1 MITDMISTA
10 PGFQTSVNIA
20 YDLNNSEKIKSLI
33 PTSTALS
40 LFEEFLLSTDNA
52 ATNRAKVLIGAYGKG
67 KSHIILS
74 LLSLLC
80 KVVEIPETRKPDIE
94 KNEQNIA
101 ALLSRVKEVNADL
114 YEYAKDYLVSPK
126 RLLPVII
133 NGSNTSLVQS
143 FMGALYNTLKSNQL
157 MTLMPDTH
165 FQAAINMIRR
175 WEAEYPETLIRF
187 KSTINMPLD
196 EFVSHLANFD
206 VEAYSSFEKIY
217 PSLTAGSEFNPFA
230 GFNVIELYEK
240 VIEKL
245 PEVGYTGII
254 VVYDEFSKYLESSI
268 TKASISDIKMLQDF
282 AEKCNR
288 SGAKQ
293 LHLLLISHKEIEN
306 YIDVLPKQKVDGW
319 KGVSERFSHIR
330 MHSDFSQIYE
340 VISQAIIK
348 QDDLWMD
355 FCERNELRFED
366 LRQRFCNSKLF
377 ADCDETGK
385 TAAFVGCY
393 PLHPITTFML
403 PRISEKV
410 AQNERTLF
418 TFISGQEATTLS
430 KVMERLPGDFPL
442 ITPDTLYDYFAPQMR
457 KEVYTSEIHQ
467 LYRLTSSILAKFSPD
482 TLHAKIIKT
491 LSLIYCL
498 GEFERLAPTV
508 DTILSIYVDDEIS
521 AEHIENVL
529 TDLVQKQC
537 VVYLKRSN
545 AYLKL
550 KESSGVDVYQAIADL
565 VQKRSNIMTVANLLN
580 SANHEPYAY
589 PIRYNDRREM
599 TRFFQFVFVDSSEVL
614 DASDYKSLV
623 RQYDSDGVIF
633 GILPRDDEQVTEIV
647 DTLLKNSSGV
657 KRAVFVVPEHVDDI
671 LVHLRNL
678 DAVQI
683 LREASQGDDLLF
695 DEYDVIYQ
703 DLSEVVL
710 KFVTQY
716 THPEFH
722 AAKYIHNG
730 EHKPLHRKAH
740 LSHLLSDI
748 CDEVYSKTPV
758 INNEVLN
765 KNRLTTVAMNS
776 RTKLLNGLLTTPLQ
790 ANLGLTGSGQDVS
803 FMRST
808 LITTGML
815 QQDHDNTFITLCDL
829 PEEHKNLQNVLAII
843 ESFFTSTQTDGAK
856 SFETLYHILTGTHDG
871 ISMRKG
877 LIPIY
882 IAAVLR
888 KYQKNVVIRNQ
899 FSEVGISPALLNDIN
914 ESPND
919 YSVKIEKWS
928 DEKERYIDML
938 DELFA
943 DHIFEADKA
952 KTGYSYLAIAMGRWY
967 LSLPRYTKELKQVYT
982 GYLADETYS
991 EVDGKRRKFIALLKQ
1006 PSIGALDLLF
1016 SRIPKCFDKEEASVE
1031 LAREIASAKV
1041 FFDQIKP
1048 KLEDALTMDVKK
1060 IFCGDPYVEATL
1072 PSIVKDWYEGLTV
1085 AAKNKV
1091 YANTAERIF
1100 RVFENATNDEHLLI
1114 EGLARVLTSLRIDDW
1129 TDSNISAFREKM
1141 EMYKATID
1149 AESSNT
1155 HSDTATAVEPI
1166 AADVSSGYAVVFV
1179 DENGKAMQRMFD
1191 RIERSKRSDVLY
1203 RKIESAIRDMGNSVS
1218 PQEKRQVLMEILEK
1232 LC

>member
-10 PGFQTSVNIA
+10 PGFQTSVNIS
-20 YDLNNSEKIKSLI
+20 YDLNNSKKIKSLI
-33 PTSTALS
+33 PTSTAVS
-40 LFEEFLLSTDNA
+40 LFEDFLLSTDNSS
-52 ATNRAKVLIGAYGKG
+52 TNRAKILIGAYGKG

-74 LLSLLC
+74 ILSFLC
-80 KVVEIPETRKPDIE
+80 RKVEND
-94 KNEQNIA
+94 NS
-101 ALLSRVKEVNADL
+101 ALLSNIETANHEL
-114 YEYAKDYLVSPK
+114 YVYAQEYLASGK

-143 FMGALYNTLKSNQL
+143 FMAALYNTLRSNKL
-157 MTLMPDTH
+157 MNLMPDTH

-175 WEAEYPETLIRF
+175 WSTEYPETLLRF
-187 KSTINMPLD
+187 KATLNMPLD
-196 EFVSHLANFD
+196 EFISRLADFD
-206 VEAYSSFEKIY
+206 VEAYSIFEKVY

-230 GFNVIELYEK
+230 GFDVIELYEK

-245 PEVGYTGII
+245 PKVGYTGI
-254 VVYDEFSKYLESSI
+254 VVIYDEFSKYLESSI
-268 TKASISDIKMLQDF
+268 SKASISDIKMLQDF

-330 MHSDFSQIYE
+330 MHSNFSQIYE

-348 QDDLWMD
+348 RSDLWAD
-355 FCERNELRFED
+355 FCKHNALRFED
-366 LRQRFCNSKLF
+366 IRHRFCNSKLF

-385 TAAFVGCY
+385 SAVFVGCY
-393 PLHPITTFML
+393 PLHPITTFIL

-430 KVMERLPGDFPL
+430 NAMKRLSGDFPM
-442 ITPDTLYDYFAPQMR
+442 ITPDVLYDYFAPQMR

-467 LYRLTSSILAKFSPD
+467 LYRLTSSVLAKFTPD

-498 GEFERLAPTV
+498 SEFERLAPTV
-508 DTILSIYVDDEIS
+508 DTILSIYVDDITN
-521 AEHIENVL
+521 AEQIEGVL
-529 TDLVQKQC
+529 ADLVQKQC

-589 PIRYNDRREM
+589 PIRYNDQREM
-599 TRFFQFVFVDSSEVL
+599 TRFFQFVFIESEKIL
-614 DASDYKSLV
+614 QDSDYKSLV
-623 RQYDSDGVIF
+623 RQYNSDGVIF
-633 GILPRDDEQVTEIV
+633 GILPQNDDQIQVIV
-647 DTLLKNSSGV
+647 DTLRKYSCGV
-657 KRAVFVVPEHVDDI
+657 KRAVFVVPEHIDDI
-671 LVHLRNL
+671 LSHLRNL

-683 LREASQGDDLLF
+683 LRDASRGDDILF

-703 DLSEVVL
+703 DLSEVVQ
-710 KFVTQY
+710 KFVAQY

-722 AAKYIHNG
+722 AAKYIYNG
-730 EHKPLHRKAH
+730 EAKSLHRKAH
-740 LSHLLSDI
+740 LSHLLSDM
-748 CDEVYSKTPV
+748 CDEVYAKTPV

-765 KNRLTTVAMNS
+765 KNRLSTVAMNS

-790 ANLGLTGSGQDVS
+790 SNLGLTGSGQDVS

-808 LITTGML
+808 LVTTGML
-815 QQDHDNTFITLCDL
+815 QQENDNTFIVLDDL
-829 PEEHKNLQNVLAII
+829 PEAHKDLQNVLAII
-843 ESFFTSTQTDGAK
+843 ESFFLSTQTDGAK
-856 SFETLYHILTGTHDG
+856 SFGILYHILTGTHDG

-899 FSEVGISPALLNDIN
+899 FNEVSITPSLLNDIN

-928 DEKERYIDML
+928 DEKAKYIDIL
-938 DELFA
+938 DRLFA
-943 DHIFEADKA
+943 DHIFEADRA
-952 KTGYSYLAIAMGRWY
+952 KTGYSYLAVAMGRWY

-982 GYLADETYS
+982 GYLADEAYS
-991 EVDGKRRKFIALLKQ
+991 EVDGQKRKFMSLLKQ

-1016 SRIPKCFDKEEASVE
+1016 SRIPKCFGKEEASVE
-1031 LAREIASAKV
+1031 LAKEIASAKR
-1041 FFDQIKP
+1041 FFDQVKP
-1048 KLEDALTMDVKK
+1048 NLEDALTMDVKK
-1060 IFCGDPYVEATL
+1060 IFCGDPYVESTL
-1072 PSIVKDWYEGLTV
+1072 PSIIKDWHEGLTA

-1100 RVFENATNDEHLLI
+1100 KVFDNATNDEHLLI

-1129 TDSNISAFREKM
+1129 TDSNISVFREKM
-1141 EMYKATID
+1141 ELYKTTID
-1149 AESSNT
+1149 AESENT
-1155 HSDTATAVEPI
+1155 RSDTADAGVPI
-1166 AADVSSGYAVVFV
+1166 AVDLNIGYTVAFV
-1179 DENGKAMQRMFD
+1179 DDNGKSVQRIFE
-1191 RIERSKRSDVLY
+1191 RVNRSKRSDVLY
-1203 RKIESAIRDMGNSVS
+1203 RKIESALRDMGNSVS

>member
-52 ATNRAKVLIGAYGKG
+52 ATNRAKILIGAYGKG

-74 LLSLLC
+74 ILSLLC
-80 KVVEIPETRKPDIE
+80 KVVENPETKESDVE

-101 ALLSRVKEVNADL
+101 ALLSRVKETNSGL
-114 YEYAKDYLVSPK
+114 YEYAKDYLVSRK

-143 FMGALYNTLKSNQL
+143 FMGALYNTLKGNQL

-175 WEAEYPETLIRF
+175 WKSDYPETLIRF

-196 EFVSHLANFD
+196 EFVGLLANFD
-206 VEAYSSFEKIY
+206 VEAYSTFEKSY

-348 QDDLWMD
+348 QENLWSD
-355 FCERNELRFED
+355 FCERNKLRFED
-366 LRQRFCNSKLF
+366 IRQRFSNNKLF
-377 ADCDETGK
+377 ADCDEAGK

-430 KVMERLPGDFPL
+430 NVMEHMSGDFPL
-442 ITPDTLYDYFAPQMR
+442 ITPDALYDYFAPQMR

-467 LYRLTSSILAKFSPD
+467 LYRLTSSILAKFAPD
-482 TLHAKIIKT
+482 TLHAKIIKA

-508 DTILSIYVDDEIS
+508 DTILSIYVDDRTS
-521 AEHIENVL
+521 AEYIEDVL
-529 TDLVQKQC
+529 TELVQKQC

-565 VQKRSNIMTVANLLN
+565 VQKRSNIMTVASLLN
-580 SANHEPYAY
+580 AANPEPYAY
-589 PIRYNDRREM
+589 PIRYNDQREM
-599 TRFFQFVFVDSSEVL
+599 TRFFQFVFIDGAEIL
-614 DASDYKSLV
+614 RTFDYGSLV
-623 RQYDSDGVIF
+623 QQYDSDGVIF
-633 GILPRDDEQVTEIV
+633 GILPKDDEQIPQIA
-647 DTLLKNSSGV
+647 DALQKYSFGV
-657 KRAVFVVPEHVDDI
+657 KRAVFALPEYVDDI
-671 LVHLRNL
+671 LTHLRNL

-683 LREASQGDDLLF
+683 LRDASQDDDLLF

-722 AAKYIHNG
+722 TAKYIYNG
-730 EHKPLHRKAH
+730 EAKTLHRKSN

-790 ANLGLTGSGQDVS
+790 SNLGLAGSGQDVS

-808 LITTGML
+808 LVATGML
-815 QQDHDNTFITLCDL
+815 QQENGSTFIALDDL
-829 PEEHKNLQNVLAII
+829 PEEHKELQNVLSII
-843 ESFFTSTQTDGAK
+843 EEFFVSTQTDGAK

-899 FSEVGISPALLNDIN
+899 FSEVSITSSLLNDIN
-914 ESPND
+914 ESPNN
-919 YSVKIEKWS
+919 YSIKIEKWS
-928 DEKERYIDML
+928 DRKEKYIDML

-943 DHIFEADKA
+943 DYIFEADKA
-952 KTGYSYLAIAMGRWY
+952 KPGYSYLAIAMGRWY

-982 GYLADETYS
+982 GYLSGEPYS
-991 EVDGKRRKFIALLKQ
+991 EIDGEKRKFMALLKQ

-1016 SRIPKCFDKEEASVE
+1016 SRIPKCFGKEEASVE
-1031 LAREIASAKV
+1031 LAKEIASAKM
-1041 FFDQIKP
+1041 FFDQVKP
-1048 KLEDALTMDVKK
+1048 NLEDALTMDVKK
-1060 IFCGDPYVEATL
+1060 IFCGDPCVEATL

-1091 YANTAERIF
+1091 YSNTAERVF
-1100 RVFENATNDEHLLI
+1100 KVFENATNDEHLLI

-1129 TDSNISAFREKM
+1129 TDSNISVFREKM
-1141 EMYKATID
+1141 EIYKATID
-1149 AESSNT
+1149 AESANAI
-1155 HSDTATAVEPI
+1155 SDADTSVEAI
-1166 AADVSSGYAVVFV
+1166 AAEANSGYAVVFV
-1179 DENGKAMQRMFD
+1179 DESGKAVQRMFD
-1191 RIERSKRSDVLY
+1191 RVERSKRSDVLY

>member
-10 PGFQTSVNIA
+10 PGFQTSVNIS

-33 PTSTALS
+33 PTSTAVS
-40 LFEEFLLSTDNA
+40 LFEDFLLSTDNS
-52 ATNRAKVLIGAYGKG
+52 ATNRAKILIGAYGKG

-74 LLSLLC
+74 ILSFLC
-80 KVVEIPETRKPDIE
+80 RKVEND
-94 KNEQNIA
+94 NA
-101 ALLSRVKEVNADL
+101 ALLAKVETANKEL
-114 YEYAKDYLVSPK
+114 YAYAREYLASEK

-143 FMGALYNTLKSNQL
+143 FMSALYNTLKCNQL
-157 MTLMPDTH
+157 IKLMPDTH

-175 WEAEYPETLIRF
+175 WEAEYPETLTRF
-187 KSTINMPLD
+187 KAIINMPLD
-196 EFVSHLANFD
+196 EFIDRLADFD
-206 VEAYSSFEKIY
+206 VEAYSTFEKIY

-230 GFNVIELYEK
+230 GFDVIELYEK

-268 TKASISDIKMLQDF
+268 SKASISDIKMLQDF

-293 LHLLLISHKEIEN
+293 LYLLLISHKEIEN

-340 VISQAIIK
+340 VISQAITK
-348 QDDLWMD
+348 ENDLWTT
-355 FCERNELRFED
+355 FYESNKLRFED
-366 LRQRFCNSKLF
+366 IRQRFGSSKLF
-377 ADCDETGK
+377 TDCDEAGK
-385 TAAFVGCY
+385 SAVFVGCY

-418 TFISGQEATTLS
+418 TFISGQEATTMSNVMKRLS
-430 KVMERLPGDFPL
+430 GDFPL
-442 ITPDTLYDYFAPQMR
+442 ITPDVLYDYFAPQMR

-498 GEFERLAPTV
+498 GEFERLAPTI
-508 DTILSIYVDDEIS
+508 DTILSIYVDDETS
-521 AEHIENVL
+521 AKYIEDVIF
-529 TDLVQKQC
+529 DLVQKQC
-537 VVYLKRSN
+537 VVYLRRSN
-545 AYLKL
+545 SYLKL

-565 VQKRSNIMTVANLLN
+565 VQKRSNVMTVANLLN

-589 PIRYNDRREM
+589 PIRYNDQREM
-599 TRFFQFVFVDSSEVL
+599 TRFFQFVFIDSGEVL
-614 DASDYKSLV
+614 ATSDYKPLV

-633 GILPRDDEQVTEIV
+633 GILPRDDEQIAEIV
-647 DTLLKNSSGV
+647 DTLLKNSCGV

-671 LVHLRNL
+671 LAHLRNL

-683 LREASQGDDLLF
+683 LRDASQGDDLLF

-703 DLSEVVL
+703 DLSEVIL

-722 AAKYIHNG
+722 AAKYIYNG
-730 EHKPLHRKAH
+730 ESKTLLRKAH

-815 QQDHDNTFITLCDL
+815 QQDNDNTFITLCDL

-843 ESFFTSTQTDGAK
+843 ENFFTSTQTDGAK
-856 SFETLYHILTGTHDG
+856 SFEELYNILTGTHDG
-871 ISMRKG
+871 IGMRKG

-882 IAAVLR
+882 IAVVLR

-899 FSEVGISPALLNDIN
+899 FSEVGITPSLLNDIN

-928 DEKERYIDML
+928 DEKEAYIDML

-943 DHIFEADKA
+943 DYILEADKA

-982 GYLADETYS
+982 GYLEDESYS
-991 EVDGKRRKFIALLKQ
+991 EVDGKKRKFMALLKQ

-1016 SRIPKCFDKEEASVE
+1016 SRIPKCFGKEEASVE
-1031 LAREIASAKV
+1031 LAREIASAKM
-1041 FFDQIKP
+1041 FFDQVKL
-1048 KLEDALTMDVKK
+1048 KLEDALIMDVKK

-1072 PSIVKDWYEGLTV
+1072 PSIVKDWYEGLSI

-1100 RVFENATNDEHLLI
+1100 KVFENATNDEYLLI
-1114 EGLARVLTSLRIDDW
+1114 ESLARVLTSLRIDDW
-1129 TDSNISAFREKM
+1129 TDSNILVFREKM

-1149 AESSNT
+1149 AESANT
-1155 HSDTATAVEPI
+1155 HSDADTAAESI
-1166 AADVSSGYAVVFV
+1166 ATDGNSGYAVVFV
-1179 DENGKAMQRMFD
+1179 NENGKAIQRVFD
-1191 RIERSKRSDVLY
+1191 RVERSKRSDVLY